1 MSSLRVAK
9 IFQAMPNQIKLLGGY
24 SKDWQEAI
32 VWQGRVDST
41 NTDGLAG
48 KDACVIDFT
57 SATWTSGTD
66 NLRAV
71 LVAIPAQD
79 QIAGSVDA
87 SKTQSHA
94 AGYFMDGGARFQV
107 YFETAAAVTD
117 AQSAFQRY
125 VTHHLLG
132 QNSAP
137 VELFFCANNTEPTV
151 EGVNGA
157 GATASFT
164 SAGVYLPYALG
175 FAGGV

>member
-1 MSSLRVAK
+1 MSSLRVQK
-9 IFQAMPNQIKLLGGY
+9 IYSAMPNQIKLLGGY

-32 VWQGRVDST
+32 VWQGRVTAGAD
-41 NTDGLAG
+41 LG

-57 SATWTSGTD
+57 SATWASG

-71 LVAIPAQD
+71 LVALPAQD

-94 AGYFMDGGARFQV
+94 AGYFIDGGVRFKV
-107 YFETAAAVTD
+107 YLETAGLVTD

-125 VTHHLLG
+125 VQHHLLG

-137 VELFFCANNTEPTV
+137 IELFFCADGTEPTV
-151 EGVNGA
+151 QGVNGA